1 VINQCKECDSL
12 GLQNA
17 LELPYGF
24 VHRMIGG
31 FVDYSVVCHKRVP
44 RVLMSEFVR
53 LFLFVKRWLLEICLS
68 SKTLFDVGDRARV
81 QLIGM
86 DVKLGFIDSG

>member
-1 VINQCKECDSL
+1 
-12 GLQNA
+12 
-17 LELPYGF
+17 
-24 VHRMIGG
+24 MIGG